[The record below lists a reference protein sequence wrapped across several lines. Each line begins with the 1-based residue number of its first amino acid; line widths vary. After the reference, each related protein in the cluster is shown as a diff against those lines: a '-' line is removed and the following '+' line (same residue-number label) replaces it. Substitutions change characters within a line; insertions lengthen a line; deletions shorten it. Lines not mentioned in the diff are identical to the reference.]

1 MRVNKER
8 AKFTLQSPL
17 YTKSEG
23 KSKTGTTTTERI
35 VSPCRHAALQV
46 NAHSTKK
53 GGKTAL
59 FMDQAIF
66 YFEGGR
72 HPQQHPAGK
81 KRRVEVKSNASS
93 QLSTELCVG
102 TTSQTYPV
110 VLRVAANKVPP
121 PSLVNLLLSVVTAG
135 DEGSLLPSIP
145 LST

>member
-1 MRVNKER
+1 
-8 AKFTLQSPL
+8 
-17 YTKSEG
+17 
-23 KSKTGTTTTERI
+23 
-35 VSPCRHAALQV
+35 
-46 NAHSTKK
+46 
-53 GGKTAL
+53 
-59 FMDQAIF
+59 
-66 YFEGGR
+66 
-72 HPQQHPAGK
+72 
-81 KRRVEVKSNASS
+81 VEVKSNASS